1 MAGRLRRSHVST
13 GGLLIGA
20 NGLRAREDSGTGV
33 DGRSMPPHVA
43 FVSMWAFALAS
54 GLVAFGLTE
63 VIGALVAERSVRV
76 SLQFATIPAVAVVA
90 GLTCEG
96 TLMRV
101 RSAIGGRHQQR

>member
-1 MAGRLRRSHVST
+1 MGADSRSTPPRLA
-13 GGLLIGA
+13 L
-20 NGLRAREDSGTGV
+20 
-33 DGRSMPPHVA
+33 
-43 FVSMWAFALAS
+43 VSMWAFALAS